1 MAKSVTNYKFRDLK
15 VFGPADPLAEG
26 KRKYQTVL
34 EESDTAY
41 IYAELSLFNKR
52 FDEEDWNVKV
62 NLKAFNSTGK
72 EICDLKVDRAVKAD
86 ENIIY
91 FREGW
96 GNPNASAFWKKGQY
110 SWEAWVDGVKVSTKT
125 FYINSGGPVTP
136 NANPYFNIQS
146 VRLFEGPNSGVP
158 PAERRYLN
166 KFGKDESRFVWAEI
180 ILQNLLSE
188 TNWPCEL
195 YFDFYNDA
203 RQLKGQCIE
212 FFFFN
217 PDAGGLYTITTG
229 WGSDSKGT
237 WYTDNFT
244 LEIVFMDQL
253 IAVIPF
259 VVSEIAEEGDVQI
272 LNRPPYQSP
281 GAPNQQITESGETLT
296 QVVEKLDALIGLSS
310 IKAKIHDYLRYLDF
324 QKLRTEKGIAQ
335 TEKIN
340 LHAVFTGNPGTGKT
354 TVARLLSNV
363 YAKMGLLSKGHLV
376 EVDRADLV
384 AEYIGQTAPK
394 TKEVINRARGGVLFI
409 DEAYSLARKSDDSK
423 DFGREVIEILMKEM
437 SDGPGDL
444 AVIVAGYPNE
454 MQTFL
459 ESNPGLKS
467 RFNQY
472 FEFPDYLPQELDA
485 IAIYAANDRSLNFA
499 PDSKDYLY
507 QKLVEAYRNRDR
519 SFGNARLVNGW
530 IDEAKMNMGLRVMQ
544 HEDPN
549 SLSKE
554 KFSTLESDDFRKI
567 FASKEKMLPDIPVD
581 EFLLKDAL
589 GELNALVGMNNI
601 KAEINEMVKLVRFY
615 REEGKDV
622 LSRFSLHSVFMGNPG
637 TGKTTVARL
646 LSRIYKALGLL
657 ERGHIVEV
665 DRQGLVAGYVGQ
677 TAIKTA
683 EVIDRARGGVLFIDE
698 AYSLSSGS
706 TNDFGNEAIETLL
719 KRMEDARGQFV
730 VIAAGYTD
738 NMRHFLE
745 SNPGLKSR
753 FDKQFMFE
761 DYTPEELYQI
771 GLTQL
776 QKENLSFDPEA
787 GEHVKKYLQFIYNTR
802 SKYFGNGREV
812 RKLIEE
818 SIKNRDLRLASIPK
832 EERKAEMLSMITLAD
847 VEEFQLAERN
857 SDTRKRI
864 GFTLPGEGL
873 NKKAG

>member
-1 MAKSVTNYKFRDLK
+1 MAKSATNYKFRDLK

-34 EESDTAY
+34 EEAETSY
-41 IYAELSLFNKR
+41 IYAELSLFNKK
-52 FDEEDWNVKV
+52 FDEEEWSVKV
-62 NLKAFNSTGK
+62 NLKAFYSGGK
-72 EICDLKVDRAVKAD
+72 EICDLKVDRTVRTD

-96 GNPNASAFWKKGQY
+96 GNPNAAAFWKKGQY
-110 SWEAWVDGVKVSTKT
+110 YWEAWVDGVKVGSKT
-125 FYINSGGPVTP
+125 FYINAGGPVTAT
-136 NANPYFNIQS
+136 NNPYFSTQS
-146 VRLFEGPNSGVP
+146 VRLYEGPNTGLP
-158 PAERRYLN
+158 IGDRRYLS
-166 KFGKDESRFVWAEI
+166 KFSKDETRFIWAEI
-180 ILQNLLSE
+180 VLQNLFNE
-188 TNWPCEL
+188 TSWPCEL
-195 YFDFYNDA
+195 YFDFYNDS

-212 FFFFN
+212 FFFFSGEVN
-217 PDAGGLYTITTG
+217 GTHTITTG

-237 WYTDNFT
+237 WYIDNFT
-244 LEIVFMDQL
+244 LEIIFMDQL

-259 VVSEIAEEGDVQI
+259 TVSDIAEEGDVQI
-272 LNRPPYQSP
+272 LNRPPYQLP
-281 GAPNQQITESGETLT
+281 GAPTQPAVEQGETLL
-296 QVVEKLDALIGLSS
+296 QVVEKLDALIGLTS
-310 IKAKIHDYLRYLDF
+310 IKSKIHDYLRYLDF

-340 LHAVFTGNPGTGKT
+340 LHAVFMGNPGTGKT
-354 TVARLLSNV
+354 TVARLLSSI

-409 DEAYSLARKSDDSK
+409 DEAYSLARKADDSK

-444 AVIVAGYPNE
+444 AIIVAGYPNE
-454 MQTFL
+454 MQIFL
-459 ESNPGLKS
+459 DSNPGLKS
-467 RFNQY
+467 RFSQY
-472 FEFPDYLPQELDA
+472 FEFPDYLPQEMDA
-485 IAIYAANDRSLNFA
+485 IAEYAARERSLTFTPEA
-499 PDSKDYLY
+499 KSHLY
-507 QKLVEAYRNRDR
+507 QRLVESYRNRDR

-544 HEDPN
+544 HADPN

-554 KFSTLESDDFRKI
+554 KFSTLEEDDFKKI
-567 FASKEKMLPDIPVD
+567 FTAKEIIAPDIPVD

-589 GELNALVGMNNI
+589 GELNALVGLNNI
-601 KAEINEMVKLVRFY
+601 KGEINEMVKLVRFY
-615 REEGKDV
+615 REEHKDV

-637 TGKTTVARL
+637 TGKTTVARI

-657 ERGHIVEV
+657 ERGHIIEV
-665 DRQGLVAGYVGQ
+665 DKQGLVAGYVGQ

-683 EVIDRARGGVLFIDE
+683 EVIDRAKGGVLFIDE

-753 FDKQFMFE
+753 FDKQFIFE
-761 DYTPEELYQI
+761 DYTPEELFQI
-771 GLTQL
+771 GVELL
-776 QKENLSFDPEA
+776 QKESLSFTDEA
-787 GEHVKKYLQFIYNTR
+787 ADHVKKYLQFVYNTR

-812 RKLIEE
+812 RRMVEE
-818 SIKNRDLRLASIPK
+818 AVKNRDLRLASIPK
-832 EERKAEMLSMITLAD
+832 TERLPEMLSKITLTD
-847 VEEFQLAERN
+847 VEEFQLADHN
-857 SDTRKRI
+857 TDTRKRI
-864 GFTLPGEGL
+864 GFTLPG
-873 NKKAG
+873 KD